1 MKASSLFSWIL
12 RGRGGEPDPSSSL
25 STTHRKGR
33 IHGLEGKKEA
43 EGNGDEELGVTEELL
58 EFLKGFTVE
67 VFKQFPISDRQDDG
81 DGMESS
87 NPNVRKDLSKWQ
99 ERHATLILTTAKEIA
114 RLRYI
119 LCPRHLK
126 ENEFWMVY
134 FSLVKNYTFQY
145 EIRAIQKEKLR
156 RMESEHEKSRG
167 SVGFEEV
174 EMTDAKQMT

>member
-67 VFKQFPISDRQDDG
+67 VFKQFPISDRQG
-81 DGMESS
+81 RYLCFYKFMY
-87 NPNVRKDLSKWQ
+87 
-99 ERHATLILTTAKEIA
+99 
-114 RLRYI
+114 LRYLI
-119 LCPRHLK
+119 HLS
-126 ENEFWMVY
+126 NW
-134 FSLVKNYTFQY
+134 
-145 EIRAIQKEKLR
+145 
-156 RMESEHEKSRG
+156 G
-167 SVGFEEV
+167 
-174 EMTDAKQMT
+174 QMMGTGWNLLTLM